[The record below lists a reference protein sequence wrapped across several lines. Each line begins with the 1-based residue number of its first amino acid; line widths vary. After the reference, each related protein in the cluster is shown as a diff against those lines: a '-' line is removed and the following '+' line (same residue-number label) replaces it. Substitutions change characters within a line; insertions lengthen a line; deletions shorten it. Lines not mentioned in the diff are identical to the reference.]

1 MRDPDEYYKI
11 NGVLNLDHLGCI
23 SFGNIL
29 GQTDT
34 AIGDLSYKINVGLI
48 QLPTL
53 DVQRL

>member
-1 MRDPDEYYKI
+1 MKDPDEYYKI